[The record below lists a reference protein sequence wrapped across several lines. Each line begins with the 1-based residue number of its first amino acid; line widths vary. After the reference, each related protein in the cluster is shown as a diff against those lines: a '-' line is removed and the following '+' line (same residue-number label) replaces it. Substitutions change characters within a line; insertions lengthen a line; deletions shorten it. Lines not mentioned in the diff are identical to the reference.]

1 MKFFN
6 IKFLILLL
14 MLSCSS
20 QEDSIL
26 ISKKGEI
33 NFLEGS
39 VQIDI
44 SSINSNKLKPYI
56 FKIFNQAMPDV
67 RLAFLSDSKGES
79 YPYSAKVIINERF
92 KDYSSRNY
100 TYPKCIDF
108 NFKKFK
114 CLESVDTRVYCSKNT
129 YSTDM
134 SIFVYFN
141 SQRILLDRRL
151 IVSEDEDC
159 SENNPSPLNY
169 YDLAIQN
176 DYLLAEVIVEQIALG
191 MLSN

>member
-6 IKFLILLL
+6 IKFLIFFL
-14 MLSCSS
+14 MISCSS
-20 QEDSIL
+20 QEESIL
-26 ISKKGEI
+26 VSKKGEI

-56 FKIFNQAMPDV
+56 YKIFTKAMPDV
-67 RLAFLSDSKGES
+67 KLAFFSDTIEES
-79 YPYSAKVIINERF
+79 YPYTAKVFINERF

-114 CLESVDTRVYCSKNT
+114 CLESVDTRVYCSKNI
-129 YSTDM
+129 YSSDV
-134 SIFVYFN
+134 SIFVFYN
-141 SQRILLDRRL
+141 EERILLDRKL

-176 DYLLAEVIVEQIALG
+176 DYSLAEVIVEQIALG
-191 MLSN
+191 ILNN